1 MKAKEIV
8 EELKSEGYLVAPC
21 NAVIGEGKEGR
32 YYVLGEI
39 TSSKESEYLGKVML
53 ATMSSQN
60 RESLLQL
67 ENRLIDNKI
76 PFQHQR
82 KI

>member
-1 MKAKEIV
+1 MRTEKIV
-8 EELKSEGYLVAPC
+8 EELKSIGYLVAPC
-21 NAVIGEGKEGR
+21 KAIIGEGKEGR
-32 YYVLGEI
+32 YYVLGEV

-53 ATMSSQN
+53 TTMSNQN
-60 RESLLQL
+60 RESLLLL

-76 PFQHQR
+76 PFQHPR